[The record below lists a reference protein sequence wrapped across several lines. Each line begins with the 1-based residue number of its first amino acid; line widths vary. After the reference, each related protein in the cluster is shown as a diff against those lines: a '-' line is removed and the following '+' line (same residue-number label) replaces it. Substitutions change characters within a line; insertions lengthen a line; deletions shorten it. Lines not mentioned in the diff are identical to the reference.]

1 MERDLSI
8 SRSPRA
14 DIHYCFECLLRSVC
28 ATNIGED
35 NRLPVWK
42 HSRIYHM
49 TEASNWTSIR
59 HHGLLSTSR
68 LLNLAGLDGDERYDL
83 ERRQRLRARQLSNG
97 AVIRDQ
103 LPVSPAALERC
114 LASGLVPED
123 WYVELNRRA
132 FFWLDPR
139 RLNRQRRACGSSPQ
153 IVLTVDAHCLLSR
166 YARRAAL
173 TPINT
178 GNARRSP
185 ARRGRE
191 TFVPFD
197 KWRESGWSWEAA
209 ALQTPLRSPSHPPV
223 ELAIADGV
231 EDVLDF
237 VVDVRRLDAGEYF
250 LL

>member
-1 MERDLSI
+1 MTW
-8 SRSPRA
+8 
-14 DIHYCFECLLRSVC
+14 SVGSAC
-28 ATNIGED
+28 EPDGFQTGQSSATNCLFH
-35 NRLPVWK
+35 RP
-42 HSRIYHM
+42 
-49 TEASNWTSIR
+49 
-59 HHGLLSTSR
+59 
-68 LLNLAGLDGDERYDL
+68 
-83 ERRQRLRARQLSNG
+83 
-97 AVIRDQ
+97 
-103 LPVSPAALERC
+103 ALERC
-114 LASGLVPED
+114 LASRLVPED
-123 WYVELNRRA
+123 WYVELNSRV

-153 IVLTVDAHCLLSR
+153 IVLTVDAHRLLST

-173 TPINT
+173 TPFNT

-209 ALQTPLRSPSHPPV
+209 ALQTALRSPSHPPV